1 MMVDRKAVLKV
12 QMMEEMMVDKKELKK
27 VDR

>member
-1 MMVDRKAVLKV
+1 MVDRKAVLKV
-12 QMMEEMMVDKKELKK
+12 QMMEEMMADKKELKK